1 MGRKERSNIV
11 RIEKAVRA
19 TKRKYSHKL
28 KDYSRESIPGSLK
41 TTIVEHPP
49 TVPTR
54 SEFELL
60 QDVLSSTGNVY
71 YKPRRRREYIIDS
84 SQLKPWQIIGFEHY
98 ADYVGY
104 SQTNGLSG
112 HTADLDFL
120 FNNDD
125 KENYND

>member
-1 MGRKERSNIV
+1 MGRKERNPIK

-28 KDYSRESIPGSLK
+28 KDYSRESIPGEWI
-41 TTIVEHPP
+41 TEIIEYPA
-49 TVPTR
+49 TVPVGA
-54 SEFELL
+54 EYELL
-60 QDVLSSTGNVY
+60 QDVLASSDKVY
-71 YKPRRRREYIIDS
+71 YKPRKRKEYIIDS
-84 SQLKPWQIIGFEHY
+84 SDLRKFQILGFEHY

-120 FNNDD
+120 FNDD

>member
-1 MGRKERSNIV
+1 MSTRQRNNLV
-11 RIEKAVRA
+11 RIEKAARA
-19 TKRKYSHKL
+19 SKRKYSRQL
-28 KDYSRESIPGSLK
+28 KEHATESIPGEWI
-41 TTIVEHPP
+41 TEIIEYPA
-49 TVPTR
+49 TVPTG

-60 QDVLSSTGNVY
+60 QDVLSSTDKVY

-120 FNNDD
+120 FNDD

>member
-28 KDYSRESIPGSLK
+28 KDYSKESIPGELI
-41 TTIVEHPP
+41 TTIIEHPP
-49 TVPTR
+49 TVPVGA
-54 SEFELL
+54 EFELL
-60 QDVLSSTGNVY
+60 QDVLSSTDNVY
-71 YKPRRRREYIIDS
+71 YKPRSRREYHIDS
-84 SQLKPWQIIGFEHY
+84 SSLKKFQILGFEHY
-98 ADYVGY
+98 ADYIGY
-104 SQTNGLSG
+104 SITNGLSG

-120 FNNDD
+120 FNDD

>member
-11 RIEKAVRA
+11 RIEKAVKA

-28 KDYSRESIPGSLK
+28 KDYSRESIPGEMV
-41 TTIVEHPP
+41 TTIIEHPP
-49 TVPTR
+49 TVPAG

-60 QDVLSSTGNVY
+60 KDVLSTTDNVY

-84 SQLKPWQIIGFEHY
+84 SQLKSWQIIGFEHY

-120 FNNDD
+120 FNDD